1 MADHR
6 GDDSAAAYLGW
17 FFLGTLAG
25 AAAAL
30 LLAPKSGQETRD
42 LLAEQGAELW
52 RKAQEA
58 TGVSPDRPGDMFE
71 RGRDYVHEQ
80 AERLRSAFDAGRSAM
95 REEMEKGDD
104 RTGAGS

>member
-6 GDDSAAAYLGW
+6 GNDSAATYLGW

-30 LLAPKSGQETRD
+30 LLAPKSGRETRD
-42 LLAEQGAELW
+42 LLAEQGAEFW

-58 TGVSPDRPGDMFE
+58 TGVTENRPADIFE

-80 AERLRSAFDAGRSAM
+80 TERLRSAFDAGRSAM
-95 REEMEKGDD
+95 REEMDKGDD
-104 RTGAGS
+104 RPASGA